1 MGKND
6 TPRSTPPTANSLASS
21 PLPSSPQMP
30 AQGWSTDETLAR
42 LEALRR
48 DDVRWKE
55 GRAFSLA
62 YFASPEAHELATEAY
77 RRFSGENAL
86 NVEAFPNRKSTRL
99 NSSHVSESRMPSSA

>member
-1 MGKND
+1 MKPSQKRTLGSD
-6 TPRSTPPTANSLASS
+6 
-21 PLPSSPQMP
+21 PLPSAPELP
-30 AQGWSTDETLAR
+30 AQGWSTDETLAH

-86 NVEAFPNRKSTRL
+86 NVEA
-99 NSSHVSESRMPSSA
+99 